1 MHTNYFILTF
11 TDINYFHC
19 IRIVELLKISESA
32 TKNIFGGYSSKRMKV
47 SNLDAAL
54 NCGDT
59 YMLLLWLDGMAHQFF
74 ILFSILNNL
83 KVLPLHWRVIS
94 FFCFIHLL
102 RGNATE
108 YSWTCVKWLHLTW
121 SPWFKWSVFKVRNF
135 FSSLTPISDQDWISP
150 NNFETTL
157 SRQVMRIKKNVN

>member
-1 MHTNYFILTF
+1 MYTNYFILIF

-59 YMLLLWLDGMAHQFF
+59 YMLLL
-74 ILFSILNNL
+74 
-83 KVLPLHWRVIS
+83 
-94 FFCFIHLL
+94 
-102 RGNATE
+102 
-108 YSWTCVKWLHLTW
+108 
-121 SPWFKWSVFKVRNF
+121 
-135 FSSLTPISDQDWISP
+135 
-150 NNFETTL
+150 
-157 SRQVMRIKKNVN
+157 